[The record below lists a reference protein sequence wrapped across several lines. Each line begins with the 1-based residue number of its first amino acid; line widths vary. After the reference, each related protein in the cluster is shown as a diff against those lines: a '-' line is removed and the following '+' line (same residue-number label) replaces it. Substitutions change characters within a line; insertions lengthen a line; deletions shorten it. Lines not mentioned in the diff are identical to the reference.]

1 MMPMYV
7 GLNHWGFVIP
17 SYAVTLIG
25 TGLLIVQSWRAMRRA
40 EARRDTA
47 RQERAE

>member
-1 MMPMYV
+1 MPMYE

-25 TGLLIVQSWRAMRRA
+25 TGLLIVLSWRAMVRA
-40 EARRDTA
+40 EARRDNS
-47 RQERAE
+47 RRERER